1 MKEGIKPLW
10 YVDPNSSN
18 YSLIYHIL
26 TGRWYQ
32 YLSVCVFVSLC
43 VCNLCGNR
51 EDPANANGGVW
62 VLRISKEDTTY
73 VWGELAMAAIGEQ
86 FAPVLV
92 GYTSS
97 HSSTLEYLHD
107 DGWILIETR
116 ANVCARVCVCVG
128 ISSDE
133 DDICGITI
141 SVRGAD
147 NIVYV
152 WNRNAHGR
160 KNAILDKIRALLP
173 SATIRNA
180 FYKPSQAHDAFGKY
194 ARCPPHKLSLLCAS
208 PYLIH

>member
-116 ANVCARVCVCVG
+116 ANVCACVCVW
-128 ISSDE
+128 E
-133 DDICGITI
+133 YLAMRMI
-141 SVRGAD
+141 SVASQSVYEVPITLSTSG
-147 NIVYV
+147 IVTHTVERTRYSTRYERCYRV
-152 WNRNAHGR
+152 LPFETPSTSHR
-160 KNAILDKIRALLP
+160 KRTMPLESTPAALPRSSRFCVRLP
-173 SATIRNA
+173 T
-180 FYKPSQAHDAFGKY
+180 
-194 ARCPPHKLSLLCAS
+194 
-208 PYLIH
+208 